1 MPPDTAPTAA
11 DLVISAGRV
20 IDPVTGSDAPGWV
33 SVVDGR
39 ISGVG
44 GLKDRPPPSG
54 KRLDYP
60 DGILLPGLVD
70 LHAHPGLGDGRY
82 GIDPDIHMLSR
93 GSTTVLSQGD
103 AGARNWERY
112 KEQVIGGRKT
122 RIRMA
127 LHLGRNGE
135 VHPDGPFTELE
146 FADVAECIAAIE
158 GDESDA
164 IWGITVNTS
173 IMTCGPSDPHEILR
187 RAIEAAEATGNP
199 LLFGPRRA
207 PGWALE
213 DQLPLLRAGDVFTYC
228 SDPRETSLV
237 RDGRIRDCAREARD
251 RGILYDLG
259 HGTTS
264 INFIAIE
271 AMVAEAFLPDTISS
285 DVYSAHLN
293 LQPIHD
299 LPLVMSKVRAA
310 GMTEAEIWPRVTIR
324 PAEILG
330 LENEIGTL
338 NPGSCADLSVLR
350 WDATPHV
357 HTDHAGN
364 DRSGGIY
371 QPVVTIRGGETFEPI
386 G

>member
-1 MPPDTAPTAA
+1 MLPGTTTKPA

-39 ISGVG
+39 ISAVG
-44 GLKDRPPPSG
+44 GADDTPPQSG

-112 KEQVIGGRKT
+112 KKEVIGGRKT

-158 GDESDA
+158 GDDSGA

-173 IMTCGPSDPHEILR
+173 IMTCGPSDPKEILR
-187 RAIEAAEATGNP
+187 RALVAAEETGLP
-199 LLFGPRRA
+199 LLFGPRR
-207 PGWALE
+207 PYGWALE
-213 DQLPLLRAGDVFTYC
+213 EQLPLLRPGDIFTYC
-228 SDPRETSLV
+228 TDPSETTLV
-237 RDGRIRDCAREARD
+237 ENGRIRECVREARE
-251 RGILYDLG
+251 RGILFDVG
-259 HGTTS
+259 HGP
-264 INFIAIE
+264 IAANYSALGTMI
-271 AMVAEAFLPDTISS
+271 AEDFLPDTISS
-285 DVYSAHLN
+285 DVYSFHLG
-293 LQPIHD
+293 LEQPHD
-299 LPLVMSKVRAA
+299 LPHVMSKMRAG
-310 GMTEAEIWPRVTIR
+310 GMTEVQIWPRVTIR
-324 PAEILG
+324 PAEVLG
-330 LENEIGTL
+330 LEDEIGVL
-338 NPGSCADLSVLR
+338 NPGSCADVSVLR
-350 WDATPHV
+350 WDEGPHV
-357 HTDHAGN
+357 HEDIDGN

-371 QPVVTIRGGETFEPI
+371 RPVVTIRGGEVFEPV